1 MRLSGLRPPR
11 LRTAETEAEEH
22 RVTWLELFYD
32 LVFVVAVAQ
41 LGQRLLADHDWRG
54 SLSYIGLFLPLWY
67 SWAQFTFYADRY
79 DTNDL
84 GQRLLAVAQ
93 MVSIALMAAS
103 ISGDKADSMTVFA
116 IAYVVARIVL
126 LLMYW
131 RAYRSVPITRKLVG
145 GYLRGFSF
153 GGLIWLVSIL
163 VPSPAR
169 FFLWGLGM
177 LVDFATPYVNR
188 KEQAKVPLDIAHLP
202 ERFGL
207 FTILVLG
214 EPIAAV
220 VTGLAHF
227 EWETAPTVAAIV
239 AVAAASSLWWLYFE
253 NAEGKVVRRRADQ
266 AKAWKP
272 TVWIY
277 SHLPLAVA
285 LTATGIGFEFLVSQE
300 PEVGRWIV
308 SLGVAAAL
316 LSMAGILF
324 ATERG
329 EDERDRRQAVVRIVA
344 AGAALLVGIVG
355 GAWSANALLVAI
367 TLVLGVQIAIDLW
380 IVGDLLE

>member
-11 LRTAETEAEEH
+11 LRTVETEAEEH

-41 LGQRLLADHDWRG
+41 LGQRLLADHSWTG
-54 SLSYIGLFLPLWY
+54 SLGYIGLFIPLWY
-67 SWAQFTFYADRY
+67 AWAQFTFYADRY

-103 ISGDKADSMTVFA
+103 ISGDKADSMTAFA
-116 IAYVVARIVL
+116 IAYVLARAVL
-126 LLMYW
+126 LIMYW
-131 RAYRSVPITRKLVG
+131 RAYRSVHVTRNLVG
-145 GYLRGFSF
+145 GYLLGFSL
-153 GGLIWLVSIL
+153 GGLIWLVSIW

-169 FFLWGLGM
+169 FVVWGVGM
-177 LVDFATPYVNR
+177 LVDFATPYMNR
-188 KEQAKVPLDIAHLP
+188 REQAKVPLDVAHLP

-220 VTGLAHF
+220 VAGLSHF
-227 EWETAPTVAAIV
+227 EWELDPTIGAVL
-239 AVAAASSLWWLYFE
+239 AVAAASALWWLYFE

-272 TVWIY
+272 TVWIF
-277 SHLPLAVA
+277 SHLPLAIS

-308 SLGVAAAL
+308 TIGVAATMLAMA
-316 LSMAGILF
+316 SMLM

-329 EDERDRRQAVVRIVA
+329 EDERDRRQAIVRMISAGIV
-344 AGAALLVGIVG
+344 LLIGIVG
-355 GAWSANALLVAI
+355 GAWSANVLLATV
-367 TLVLGVQIAIDLW
+367 TVLLGAQIAIDLW